1 MKIGIVGLGLIGGS
15 LGLKLQSLNHIIY
28 GVANNEFNK
37 KKAKEKKLANFV
49 SCDFSLLKECELIV
63 LALPIKDLINPSQR
77 LIASIPKE
85 TIVTDVGSVKEPI
98 INTWENL
105 HPLFIGSHPMA
116 GTEKK
121 GVDAGFEGLFI
132 KNAKWIITPTQ
143 NSDLNAISTLSE
155 LIKSMN
161 CEIYHSSPKEHD
173 EAVSLISHLPI
184 FLASALIETVNNK
197 NNQSLLDLTQ
207 KLAATGFADTSRV
220 GGGNAQ
226 LGLDLAMNNQ
236 INVLNAINN
245 FKNNLNKLESYIKEK
260 NWELLSNKLY
270 EAKEI
275 RENFID

>member
-15 LGLKLQSLNHIIY
+15 LGLKLQSLNHTIY
-28 GVANNEFNK
+28 GITNNKFNEQ
-37 KKAKEKKLANFV
+37 KAKEKKLANFV
-49 SCDFSLLKECELIV
+49 SCNLNLLKECELII
-63 LALPIKDLINPSQR
+63 LALPIKDLISPSQQ
-77 LIASIPKE
+77 LVTSIPQE
-85 TIVTDVGSVKEPI
+85 AIVTDVGSVKEPI
-98 INTWENL
+98 VNTWENL

-121 GVDAGFEGLFI
+121 GVDSGFEGLF

-143 NSDLNAISTLSE
+143 NSDLNAVRTLSE
-155 LIKSMN
+155 LLKSLD
-161 CEIYHSSPKEHD
+161 CEISQAKPKEHD

-184 FLASALIETVNNK
+184 FLASALIETAQTK

-220 GGGNAQ
+220 GGGNEK

-236 INVLNAINN
+236 INVLNAIEI
-245 FKNNLNKLESYIKEK
+245 FKNNLNKLESLIKEK
-260 NWELLSNKLY
+260 NWELLSKKLT

-275 RENFID
+275 RGNFIN

>member
-15 LGLKLQSLNHIIY
+15 LGLKLQSLNHTIY
-28 GVANNEFNK
+28 GIANNEFNE
-37 KKAKEKKLANFV
+37 KKAKDKKLATFV
-49 SCDFSLLKECELIV
+49 SCDLSLLKNCELII
-63 LALPIKDLINPSQR
+63 LALPIKDLISPSQR
-77 LIASIPKE
+77 LLASIPEK

-98 INTWENL
+98 VNTWENL

-121 GVDAGFEGLFI
+121 GVDSGFEGLF

-143 NSDLNAISTLSE
+143 NSDSNAVRTISK
-155 LIKSMN
+155 LIKSMD
-161 CEIYHSSPKEHD
+161 CEICKASPKEHD

-184 FLASALIETVNNK
+184 FLASTLIETAYTK
-197 NNQSLLDLTQ
+197 NNPALLDLTQ

-220 GGGNAQ
+220 GGGNEK

-245 FKNNLNKLESYIKEK
+245 FKKRLNTMESLIKEK
-260 NWELLSNKLY
+260 NWELLSKKLS

-275 RENFID
+275 REKFIN